1 MKRGVKKAIF
11 ISVMLL
17 TFGSLVAICGN
28 RFHRE
33 GDWQHRG
40 WNHAPASCM
49 GHEWGNQANDKIRD
63 ASTSKDK
70 NGQQNSMVT
79 TDSLHK

>member
-11 ISVMLL
+11 LSVMLL

-33 GDWQHRG
+33 GDWQQRG
-40 WNHAPASCM
+40 LHIGPSSCM
-49 GHEWGNQANDKIRD
+49 GHEWGSHACNGMQD
-63 ASTSKDK
+63 AAKTKDK
-70 NGQQNSMVT
+70 TVQESTVVT

>member
-11 ISVMLL
+11 LSVMLL

-40 WNHAPASCM
+40 WNHGPSSCM
-49 GHEWGNQANDKIRD
+49 GREWGNHADNNKP
-63 ASTSKDK
+63 ATSKTKDK
-70 NGQQNSMVT
+70 TAIENAVGT
-79 TDSLHK
+79 TDSIHQ

>member
-1 MKRGVKKAIF
+1 MKRGIKKAIF
-11 ISVMLL
+11 LSVMLL

-28 RFHRE
+28 RFHRD

-40 WNHAPASCM
+40 WYGGPSSCM
-49 GHEWGNQANDKIRD
+49 GHDWGNHACIGKED
-63 ASTSKDK
+63 ASKTKDK
-70 NGQQNSMVT
+70 TVQENPVVI